1 MDNNYRNILETFGKV
16 VYSHKTHEKAAERL
30 DKKIRM
36 LKITSII
43 LLSITSV
50 GVFSSVTDIVLPLLK
65 RYQDFA
71 IIFDVSILLIS
82 LLATGL
88 SVYDLS
94 SADKEEL
101 QQHKET
107 INELIKI
114 REKYLFVIADFKDG
128 IIDTN
133 ELLEQRDKLFD
144 NLMAIY
150 EKAPKTTNKDYI
162 KASNALKK
170 NEEYTFNPGEVER
183 FLPTSLRQD

>member
-30 DKKIRM
+30 DKKIRL

-43 LLSITSV
+43 LLSFTSV
-50 GVFSSVTDIVLPLLK
+50 GVFSSVTDILEPILRKHQNFSV
-65 RYQDFA
+65 
-71 IIFDVSILLIS
+71 IFDVSILIVS

-114 REKYLFVIADFKDG
+114 REKYLFIITDFKDG
-128 IIDTN
+128 VIDTN
-133 ELLEQRDKLFD
+133 KLLEQRDELFII
-144 NLMAIY
+144 LMTIY
-150 EKAPKTTNKDYI
+150 EKAPKTTSKDYS
-162 KASNALKK
+162 KASNSLKN

-183 FLPTSLRQD
+183 FLPTSLRED